1 MVALKDPRRVFNQDE
16 TAVELGV
23 GAQWVLV
30 EKNTKQVY
38 TVSSN
43 TREHIT
49 VSYTVNASGGML
61 PPHAV
66 FSGKRNI
73 AKVKLASMPKDGMS
87 GEWGFS
93 YSENGWVT
101 QEVYLDIVKDLG
113 IYIQKQGIPTPVLLF
128 LDGALCHLSLA
139 ISQLCNDLKIQ
150 PILLRP
156 NTTHLIQPL
165 DVTFFSSLKAGLK
178 VEQELWHRK
187 VENVGSS
194 LSKYGVI
201 PLVHG
206 VTEKILEPSHS
217 SL

>member
-49 VSYTVNASGGML
+49 VSYTVNASGGMV
-61 PPHAV
+61 PPRAV

-101 QEVYLDIVKDLG
+101 QEVYIDIVKEHG
-113 IYIQKQGIPTPVLLF
+113 IFIQK
-128 LDGALCHLSLA
+128 
-139 ISQLCNDLKIQ
+139 
-150 PILLRP
+150 
-156 NTTHLIQPL
+156 
-165 DVTFFSSLKAGLK
+165 
-178 VEQELWHRK
+178 
-187 VENVGSS
+187 
-194 LSKYGVI
+194 
-201 PLVHG
+201 
-206 VTEKILEPSHS
+206 
-217 SL
+217 